1 MSRKI
6 NIPEHII
13 GLTDEE
19 VKASRKS
26 LVRTTSQT
34 NAQMVVSSF

>member
-6 NIPEHII
+6 NIPENII

-26 LVRTTSQT
+26 LVRTNKFT
-34 NAQMVVSSF
+34 NKRTNGG